1 MFTYVPIHS
10 GSATDQPLGW
20 SSPELKSTAG
30 KNPLETTSF
39 TSTYR
44 VSCQINKKHFSILP
58 SLESWLARIL
68 WAYARITSVDH
79 QWVGKHMSAG
89 RLLLPQGVYWDHH
102 PVSMCWSNPN
112 STYRHLQTTDR
123 LFTVLR
129 PPAPFI
135 CKIWINGKI
144 MKNQYENLL
153 YWGNAMISRRF
164 LHFLPLNPIHSPAHS
179 SVNGPW
185 HTARAKTCPWW
196 KWSYQTFRGSQSCS
210 RICMAPY
217 PQMAI

>member
-44 VSCQINKKHFSILP
+44 VSCQINKNICILP

-112 STYRHLQTTDR
+112 STYRHLQTTDYLQFWDHQR
-123 LFTVLR
+123 LSSARFGSTEKSWKINTKTYYIEVTLWFLVDF
-129 PPAPFI
+129 FI
-135 CKIWINGKI
+135 
-144 MKNQYENLL
+144 
-153 YWGNAMISRRF
+153 F
-164 LHFLPLNPIHSPAHS
+164 FP
-179 SVNGPW
+179 
-185 HTARAKTCPWW
+185 
-196 KWSYQTFRGSQSCS
+196 
-210 RICMAPY
+210 
-217 PQMAI
+217 